1 MQVSL
6 ENTANLERRMTVNV
20 PAARLNEVVE
30 SRLQEIAR
38 TSNMKGFRKGKVPT
52 KVIEQRFGQQV
63 RAEAYGD
70 LVRMTFGEAV
80 REKNLQPAGS
90 PNIEA
95 GKNGE
100 DGEISFSATF
110 EVVPDFGTIDVS
122 KLEVVRETSKVE
134 ESDIENMIET
144 LRQQRRG
151 WMPVE
156 APAEA
161 GHLVNVETFA
171 QTDEV
176 RLPAEGSEK
185 GATVIGSNV
194 MFPEIEAQ
202 LIGMKAGEERSVDV
216 AFPADW
222 RVAEL
227 AGKTAKINVAVTK
240 VSQPVMPDVD
250 EAFIKSFGI
259 RSGKLEQFH
268 KEVRNNLE
276 RELKGNL
283 MFRLRAEVAKKL
295 IAAYAHVE
303 LPPRLVA
310 AEAQGMVR
318 AAEQQA
324 RQQGQQVNLNAEQFM
339 AGAHN
344 RVAAALLVG
353 EIARQNNLQLDSAR
367 LKETMQLIAS
377 TYEDPSQVIE
387 LYRND
392 PNMMS
397 QLQNRV
403 MEEQVIDWIAERA
416 QSTEVALSFAEAMR
430 PAA

>member
-20 PAARLNEVVE
+20 PATRLNEVVE

-52 KVIEQRFGQQV
+52 KVIEQRFGPQV

-80 REKNLQPAGS
+80 REKNLLPAGTPS
-90 PNIEA
+90 IEA

-100 DGEISFSATF
+100 DGEITFSATF

-122 KLEVVRETSKVE
+122 KLEVVRESAEVVE
-134 ESDIENMIET
+134 ADIENMIET

-156 APAEA
+156 DAAEA
-161 GHLVNVETFA
+161 GYLVNVDTYA

-176 RLPAEGSEK
+176 RLPAEGTEK
-185 GATVIGSNV
+185 GATVIGSGV
-194 MFPEIEAQ
+194 MFPEIESQ
-202 LIGMKAGEERSVDV
+202 LIGMKAGDERTIEV

-227 AGKTAKINVAVTK
+227 AGKAAKVHVTASK
-240 VSQPVMPDVD
+240 VSQPVLPDVD

-259 RSGKLEQFH
+259 RGGKLDQFH

-283 MFRLRAEVAKKL
+283 MFRLRAEVATKL

-310 AEAQGMVR
+310 AEAQSIAR
-318 AAEQQA
+318 NAEQQA
-324 RQQGQQVNLNAEQFM
+324 RQQGQQINANPEQFM
-339 AGAHN
+339 SAAHN

-353 EIARQNNLQLDSAR
+353 EIARQNDLKLDPAR

-416 QSTEVALSFAEAMR
+416 QSTEVSLSFADAMR

>member
-20 PAARLNEVVE
+20 PASRLNEVVE
-30 SRLQEIAR
+30 VRLQEIAR
-38 TSNMKGFRKGKVPT
+38 TSNMKGFRKGKVPA
-52 KVIEQRFGQQV
+52 KVIEQRFGPQV

-80 REKNLQPAGS
+80 REKNLQPAGT

-110 EVVPDFGTIDVS
+110 EVVPDFGDIDVS
-122 KLEVVRETSKVE
+122 KLEVLRETAKVE
-134 ESDIENMIET
+134 DSDIENMIET

-151 WMPVE
+151 WMPIE
-156 APAEA
+156 AAAEA
-161 GHLVNVETFA
+161 GYLVNVETFA
-171 QTDEV
+171 QTDDI
-176 RLPAEGSEK
+176 RLPAEGVEK
-185 GATVIGSNV
+185 GATVLGSGV
-194 MFPEIEAQ
+194 MFPEIESQ
-202 LIGMKAGEERSVDV
+202 LVGLKAGDERVV
-216 AFPADW
+216 EVTFPNDW

-227 AGKTAKINVAVTK
+227 AGKLTKVNVSVTK

-303 LPPRLVA
+303 LPPRLVL
-310 AEAQGMVR
+310 AEAQNMAR

-324 RQQGQQVNLNAEQFM
+324 RQQGQQINVAPEQMM
-339 AGAHN
+339 AG
-344 RVAAALLVG
+344 AAALLVG
-353 EIARQNNLQLDSAR
+353 EIARQNDLKLDSAR

-392 PNMMS
+392 HNMMS

-416 QSTEVALSFAEAMR
+416 QSTEVSLSFADAMR

>member
-52 KVIEQRFGQQV
+52 KVIEQRYGQQV

-80 REKNLQPAGS
+80 REKNLLPAGT

-156 APAEA
+156 TAAEA
-161 GHLVNVETFA
+161 GSLVNVETFA

-194 MFPEIEAQ
+194 MFPEIESQ
-202 LIGMKAGEERSVDV
+202 LIGMKAGDERTIEVT
-216 AFPADW
+216 FPNDW

-227 AGKTAKINVAVTK
+227 AGKATRVTVKVSKI
-240 VSQPVMPDVD
+240 SQPVMPDVD

-295 IAAYAHVE
+295 IEAYSHVE
-303 LPPRLVA
+303 LPPRLVV
-310 AEAQGMVR
+310 AEAQSMAR

-324 RQQGQQVNLNAEQFM
+324 RQQGQQVTLSHEQFLS
-339 AGAHN
+339 GAHN

-353 EIARQNNLQLDSAR
+353 EVARQNDLKLDSAR

-416 QSTEVALSFAEAMR
+416 QSTETSLSFTDAMR

>member
-6 ENTANLERRMTVNV
+6 ENTANLERRMTVNIPV
-20 PAARLNEVVE
+20 VRLNEVVA

-70 LVRMTFGEAV
+70 LVRTTFSEAV
-80 REKNLQPAGS
+80 REKNLLPAGT
-90 PNIEA
+90 PDIEV
-95 GKNGE
+95 GKNGD

-110 EVVPDFGTIDVS
+110 EVVPDFGDIDVT
-122 KLEVVRETSKVE
+122 KLEVQRETAVVAD
-134 ESDIENMIET
+134 SDIENMIET

-156 APAEA
+156 AAAEV

-171 QTDEV
+171 QTDEA
-176 RLPAEGSEK
+176 RLPPEGFEK

-194 MFPEIEAQ
+194 MFPEIESQ
-202 LIGMKAGEERSVDV
+202 LVGMKAGDERMVEV
-216 AFPADW
+216 TFPADW

-227 AGKTAKINVAVTK
+227 AGKAAKVNVTISK

-250 EAFIKSFGI
+250 ESFIKSFGI

-303 LPPRLVA
+303 LPPRLVL
-310 AEAQGMVR
+310 AESQSMAR

-324 RQQGQQVNLNAEQFM
+324 RQQGQQITLSNEQFL

-353 EIARQNNLQLDSAR
+353 EVARQNDLTLDTAR

-416 QSTEVALSFAEAMR
+416 QSTEISLSFSEAMR
-430 PAA
+430 PA